1 MTRRK
6 LTLDEFFDRI
16 TAALR
21 YRAPAPRR
29 RIRGDE
35 GVLMWRRKGLRAG
48 VLVGPS
54 VGGAFVVL
62 GRVSVQ
68 IDALPQA
75 IALLEDIFAGEIV
88 EVEATGVRNAD
99 LWMARADDPVRY
111 VSMLDRSYSSAEV
124 PVFESMRFRAWPGF

>member
-6 LTLDEFFDRI
+6 LSLDEFFDRI
-16 TAALR
+16 TAAVR

-48 VLVGPS
+48 VLIGPS

-75 IALLEDIFAGEIV
+75 IALLKDIFDGEIV
-88 EVEATGVRNAD
+88 EVEGRGVREAD
-99 LWMARADDPVRY
+99 IWMARADAPAQY
-111 VSMLDRSYSSAEV
+111 VSTLDHAKYSADV
-124 PVFESMRFRAWPGF
+124 PVFTSFKFRAWPGF